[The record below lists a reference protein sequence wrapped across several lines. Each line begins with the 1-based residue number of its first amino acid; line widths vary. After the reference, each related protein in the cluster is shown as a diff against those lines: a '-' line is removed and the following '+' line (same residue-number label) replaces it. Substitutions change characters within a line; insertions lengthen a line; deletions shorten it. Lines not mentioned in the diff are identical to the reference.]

1 MKCTACGNENQP
13 GAKFC
18 VHCGVVLSLTAPS
31 SAIGPTTSAPL
42 GSTSTGQRPA
52 LAPQAPPVQTV
63 VRPAAPPVAAP
74 PPPAAP
80 PPAGT
85 EVPAVP
91 AQSSSRSLVI
101 AGIAIVV
108 VLGIAGY
115 VGYRM
120 LAGEGSKQV
129 TATAEPP
136 KAETPPAPSAEPGK
150 ESATTPEPPSS
161 VTAASS
167 PPAPAGSAAATPSA
181 STAPPLPGQ
190 PATTEGVQ
198 PRTSVAKTTPKT
210 APAQPVQTMPAQATP
225 AAPAATPAP
234 RKALPPTPTVTA
246 QVDRWQMYADEMAQ
260 CAKESFFARVGCQQ
274 RTRAH
279 YCDGYWGKVAQ
290 CPGNAPVDH
299 GQ

>member
-1 MKCTACGNENQP
+1 
-13 GAKFC
+13 
-18 VHCGVVLSLTAPS
+18 LTAPS

-52 LAPQAPPVQTV
+52 LAPQTPPVQTMI
-63 VRPAAPPVAAP
+63 RPAAPPVAAP

-80 PPAGT
+80 PLAGT
-85 EVPAVP
+85 EVPAVA
-91 AQSSSRSLVI
+91 AQSSSRNLVI

-129 TATAEPP
+129 TATTEPS
-136 KAETPPAPSAEPGK
+136 KAETPQAPPAETAK
-150 ESATTPEPPSS
+150 ESATAPEPSPS
-161 VTAASS
+161 VTAAS
-167 PPAPAGSAAATPSA
+167 PPPGPAGSAAATPSA
-181 STAPPLPGQ
+181 SAAPPLPGQ

-198 PRTSVAKTTPKT
+198 PKTSVAKTTPKT
-210 APAQPVQTMPAQATP
+210 TPAQPVQTMPAQPTP

-234 RKALPPTPTVTA
+234 APRKASPATPTVTA

-279 YCDGYWGKVAQ
+279 YCDGYWGKVPQ